1 MYNQL
6 LVIKK
11 FFPIIS
17 LTFVNVIG
25 FSLLI
30 PVFPHIVRLY
40 VPEQYISIVYG
51 LLLSSYSLFQ
61 FVGAPI
67 LGALSDKHGRKPLL
81 ILSQLGTTLSWVLFG
96 FAYLT
101 PNIPIFGLGL
111 PIFVIILSRIVDGVT
126 GGNVSVANAWVSDV
140 TTPEERTK
148 AFGLI
153 GATFGIGFLIGPAIG
168 GLSASAGAGY
178 IGTVIVAFVISLLTL
193 LQIGFMLPES
203 LPIEKRV
210 KSETISYWAEI
221 NILNK
226 FKIFR
231 NNLAVKKLLIVRL
244 FIGIIFSAYTTII
257 ILFIE
262 KSFTL
267 DALGIG
273 LTLSFVGMFS
283 IFNQAFLTPKFA
295 TKIGDKKTLYIGLA
309 IISIGLSLI
318 PLIPTTLYY
327 GKIINIGF
335 ILFLFNAFFM
345 NLGISLSLPTFK
357 ALLTKSVDET
367 KQGIITGID
376 ESLLALGN
384 SFTPVIAGFL
394 YSFAGVL
401 TFLFFSTFLLI
412 PFIFFKIRYKSAH
425 L

>member
-1 MYNQL
+1 
-6 LVIKK
+6 VIKK

-40 VPEQYISIVYG
+40 VPEQYTSIVYG

-61 FVGAPI
+61 FIGAPI
-67 LGALSDKHGRKPLL
+67 LGALSDKYGRKPLL
-81 ILSQLGTTLSWVLFG
+81 ILSQLGTTLSWVLFAI
-96 FAYLT
+96 AYFT
-101 PNIPIFGLGL
+101 PNIPVLGLGL
-111 PIFVIILSRIVDGVT
+111 PIFVIILSRIVDGIT
-126 GGNVSVANAWVSDV
+126 GGNVSVANAWISDI
-140 TTPEERTK
+140 TTPQERTK

-168 GLSASAGAGY
+168 GLSASAGVGY
-178 IGTVIVAFVISLLTL
+178 IGTVIIAFIISLLTL
-193 LQIGFMLPES
+193 VQIGFMLPES
-203 LPIEKRV
+203 LPVEKRL
-210 KSETISYWAEI
+210 KSETISYWAEV
-221 NILNK
+221 NIINK
-226 FKIFR
+226 FKIFK

-262 KSFTL
+262 KGFTL

-283 IFNQAFLTPKFA
+283 VFNQAFLTPKFA
-295 TKIGDKKTLYIGLA
+295 SKIGDKKTLYIGLA
-309 IISIGLSLI
+309 IISVGLSLI
-318 PLIPTTLYY
+318 PLIPTNLYY

-335 ILFLFNAFFM
+335 VLFLFNSFFM

-357 ALLTKSVDET
+357 SLLTKNVDET
-367 KQGIITGID
+367 QQGVITGID

-384 SFTPVIAGFL
+384 AFTPVIAGLL
-394 YSFAGVL
+394 YSFADVL
-401 TFLFFSTFLLI
+401 TFFFFSLFLFI
-412 PFIFFKIRYKSAH
+412 PFVFFKVRYKSAH